1 MKPRTQIIMSRKQ
14 QEKINTED
22 VAQRLRSAYNYI
34 ILNKIDDVV
43 EQKDIAVR
51 IDYSGSKVSEAVNGV
66 ERSLTHRFIRRFCT
80 AFPMISQEWLLTGE
94 GSMLDGTNHEK
105 DGRIMFRL
113 ADTVHEMKLK
123 EPEPEYKG
131 RTISECLQRI
141 IELSEEVGRLKAENE
156 ALKKERAQSD
166 EGAGCAIADNTG

>member
-1 MKPRTQIIMSRKQ
+1 MSRKQ
-14 QEKINTED
+14 QEKINTEE

-94 GSMLDGTNHEK
+94 GSMLDGTEPVKNDK
-105 DGRIMFRL
+105 ILFRL
-113 ADTVHEMKLK
+113 ADSVDEMKLN
-123 EPEPEYKG
+123 EPEPEYH
-131 RTISECLQRI
+131 RSTISECLQRI

-156 ALKKERAQSD
+156 ALKKELAQMDNNAECATASD
-166 EGAGCAIADNTG
+166 TG

>member
-1 MKPRTQIIMSRKQ
+1 MSRKQ
-14 QEKINTED
+14 QEKINTEE

-80 AFPMISQEWLLTGE
+80 AFPMISQEWLLTGD
-94 GSMLDGTNHEK
+94 GLMLDGTNHGK
-105 DGRIMFRL
+105 QDGRIMFRL

-123 EPEPEYKG
+123 EPELEYKG

-156 ALKKERAQSD
+156 ALKKELAQSD